1 MSSRP
6 DLKVDDEVGFVRFY
20 RSISS
25 SSDNDNNNNETIR
38 VFDRGDWY
46 SAHGAEAEFIARTV
60 YKTTSVIRNLG
71 RSDTGGLPSVTMSV
85 TVFRNF
91 LREALFRLNRRVEIW
106 GSASGRGGQWKL
118 IKQASPG
125 NLQDVEEELGSVGGL
140 NIEAGAPI
148 ILAVKISA
156 KAGEA
161 RSVGVCFADASV
173 RELGVSEFLDN
184 DVYSNLES
192 LVIQL
197 GVKECLVQM
206 DAGRKDV
213 ELGKVRNI
221 MDSCGIAVSE
231 RHSGDFGVRD
241 IEQDLTRLLRD
252 ERSAGTLPQTEL
264 KLAMGSAAALIKYLG
279 VMTDPSNFGQYRL
292 YQHDLSQFMKLDSSA
307 LRALNLMPGP
317 RDGSKSMSLFGLLN
331 HCKTPVGSRLLA
343 QWLKQPLMDKAE
355 IEKRQQLVESFV
367 MDTEL
372 RQTMQEEH
380 LRSIPDLYRLA
391 KRFQRK
397 QATLEDVVRVY
408 QVAIR
413 LPGFVASLEN
423 VMDEQYQTP
432 LEAEYTSK
440 LRSHSDNLAKLEE
453 MVETTVDLDALENHE
468 FIIKPEF
475 DESLRIIRKKLDKLR
490 HDMDSEHRRVGRDLD
505 QEVDKKLFLENHR
518 VHGWCF
524 RLTRNE
530 AGCIRN
536 KREYQECST
545 QKNGVYFTTST
556 MQALRREHDQLSS
569 NYNRTQTGLVSEVV
583 GVAASYCPVL
593 EQLAGVLAHLDV
605 IVSFAHCAVH
615 APTPYVRPKIH
626 PRGTG
631 NTVLKEARHPC
642 MEMQDDISFITN
654 DVSLIRDESS
664 FLIITGPNMGGKSTY
679 IRQIGVIALMAQTG
693 CFVPCSEAELTIFDC
708 ILARVGASDSQLKGV
723 STFMAEMLETS
734 NILKSATS
742 ESLIIIDEL
751 GRGTSTYDGFG
762 LAWAISEHIVTEIRC
777 FGLFATHFH
786 ELTALADRYPK
797 SAKNLHVVAFIGDGT
812 GNEEDSK
819 DSKRDQV
826 TLLYRVEPGICDQSF
841 GIHVAEL
848 VRFPEKV
855 VNMARQKADELE
867 DFTSS
872 GAQEKES
879 MSLDKYS
886 QEEVEEGSALLKDM
900 LLKWKEAIEAPGK
913 DLTVEEKRQIMR
925 DLVNSDPKL
934 QANKVFQGIKALY
947 NARKLK
953 RPPAGQLDSCTPFP
967 SSLSDV
973 NMLMSDGLLRVFWPY
988 DLPRSSSP
996 GVIVGWR
1003 NSEVDFFV
1011 LTVLE
1016 DVEPR
1021 NVDNALR
1028 AGILFRNSP
1037 HPIVR
1042 IFALC
1047 GRSAMHVLGST
1058 NSPDP
1063 PTAFN
1068 PSHLYV
1074 TTSSSGK
1081 VPRIFCPPETN
1092 LSVQVIMFHRPHPTR
1107 MEYMSLEPISL
1118 ALGDKVFGSD
1128 KSDAVSNKI
1137 DTEEESDKAQAGML
1151 VEKLKL
1157 HTVVKHVPS
1166 SKEQAL
1172 PLIINQVNCAY
1183 EMGKLMEKNS
1193 HLVGI
1198 RVKRSMSVGERV
1210 VESATT
1216 LWDLFVLGVSYVFW
1230 QWIWPVITRI
1240 FIVGLVFHRTIA
1252 EIVLQILEWRARPDA
1267 AALKDIS
1274 ATAQQ
1279 VDIRLQQFCYWPIQY
1294 VKLRQRKDNWESV
1307 TTSHPDYIRFYN
1319 SLWLVANDVIIGIAL
1334 GSYIIDNANWVAFQ
1348 ISFILT
1354 GYTVEGLQGT
1364 ISWLMDWPAGLKL
1377 NNELAAFLGDL
1388 FLWVIENW
1396 AVHIYSFYIASARI
1410 FNWQLTIIISLFHLF
1425 RGKKRN
1431 VLRNRIDSCD
1441 YDLDQLLLG
1450 TILFTVLFFLLPTVI
1465 VFYLAFASARMLII
1479 SLKAVLD
1486 TCLAFLNHFP
1496 LFALMLRV
1504 KDSRRLPGGIRFELR
1519 EEHDKSSTS
1528 KSSVS
1533 VPYIHLE
1540 SIPLTLRAMFDQY
1553 FQLGHRL
1560 RKHYLSPQVIFC
1572 LVTGRFVP
1580 PIHRRNLYGMQY
1592 SMLPA
1597 RRASMTEVW
1606 SMLTQ
1611 PRKTSSSSSSSS
1623 SMVGGMGT
1631 AANGILKVPG
1641 AFGQG
1646 ELRRRGHR

>member
-1 MSSRP
+1 MSFRS
-6 DLKVDDEVGFVRFY
+6 DAKGDDDAALLRFY
-20 RSISS
+20 RTLEH
-25 SSDNDNNNNETIR
+25 DNDIIR
-38 VFDRGDWY
+38 IFD
-46 SAHGAEAEFIARTV
+46 HGEYYAAYGTEAEFIARTV
-60 YKTTSVIRNLG
+60 FKTTSVLRYLG
-71 RSDTGGLPSVTMSV
+71 RSETGGLPKVQLTV
-85 TVFRNF
+85 TVFKNF
-91 LREALFRLNRRVEIW
+91 LREALFRLNKRIEIW
-106 GSASGRGGQWKL
+106 NSLGAGKGYKK

-125 NLQDVEEELGSVGGL
+125 NLQEVEDELGSVGGL
-140 NIEAGAPI
+140 AGMESGAPI

-161 RSVGVCFADASV
+161 RNIGVCFADASV

-184 DVYSNLES
+184 DVYSNFES

-197 GVKECLVQM
+197 GVKECLVTT
-206 DAGRKDV
+206 DLNKKDL
-213 ELGKVRNI
+213 ELAKIRTI
-221 MDSCGIAVSE
+221 ADTCGIAISE
-231 RHSGDFGVRD
+231 RPVADFGIRD

-264 KLAMGSAAALIKYLG
+264 KLAMGAASALIRYLG
-279 VMTDPSNFGQYRL
+279 VMSDPTNFGQYQL
-292 YQHDLSQFMKLDSSA
+292 YQHDLAHFMKLDAAA

-343 QWLKQPLMDKAE
+343 QWLKQPLMDLEE
-355 IEKRQQLVESFV
+355 IEKRQQLVEAFV
-367 MDTEL
+367 TNTEL

-397 QATLEDVVRVY
+397 QANLEDVVRVY

-413 LPGFVASLEN
+413 LPGFVNSLEN
-423 VMDEQYQTP
+423 VMDENYQTP
-432 LEAEYTSK
+432 LD
-440 LRSHSDNLAKLEE
+440 SDLAKLEE

-475 DESLRIIRKKLDKLR
+475 DDSLRIIRKKLDKVR
-490 HDMDSEHRRVGRDLD
+490 SDMDLEYRTVARDLD
-505 QEVDKKLFLENHR
+505 QERDKKLFLENSNK
-518 VHGWCF
+518 HGWCF

-536 KREYQECST
+536 KKGYQECST

-556 MQALRREHDQLSS
+556 MQSLRREHDQLSS

-583 GVAASYCPVL
+583 NVAASYSPVL

-605 IVSFAHCAVH
+605 IVSFAHASVH
-615 APTPYVRPKIH
+615 APTGYTRPKIH

-679 IRQIGVIALMAQTG
+679 IRMIGVIALMAQTG
-693 CFVPCSEAELTIFDC
+693 CFVPCTEAELTIFDC

-734 NILKSATS
+734 NILKCATS

-786 ELTALADRYPK
+786 ELTSLADRYPK
-797 SAKNLHVVAFIGDGT
+797 SVKNLHVVAFIGDGDST
-812 GNEEDSK
+812 NEEEELKSK
-819 DSKRDQV
+819 SQQKV

-855 VNMARQKADELE
+855 VNMARQKAEELE
-867 DFTSS
+867 DFTTAESS
-872 GAQEKES
+872 DKPSSTAI
-879 MSLDKYS
+879 DKYS
-886 QEEVEEGSALLKDM
+886 QEEVEEGSALLKAM
-900 LLKWKEAIEAPGK
+900 LLKWKAAIEDPDK
-913 DLTVEEKRQIMR
+913 NLTAEEKRQIMR
-925 DLVNSDPKL
+925 DLVKADPKL
-934 QANKVFQGIKALY
+934 QANRVFQGIQA
-947 NARKLK
+947 
-953 RPPAGQLDSCTPFP
+953 F
-967 SSLSDV
+967 
-973 NMLMSDGLLRVFWPY
+973 DGLLRVFWPY
-988 DLPRSSSP
+988 DLPRSSAP

-1003 NSEVDFFV
+1003 NSELDLFV
-1011 LTVLE
+1011 LAVLE

-1037 HPIVR
+1037 HPVPR
-1042 IFALC
+1042 IFGLC
-1047 GRSAMHVLGST
+1047 GRSSMHVLGST
-1058 NSPDP
+1058 NSREP
-1063 PTAFN
+1063 PTTFN
-1068 PSHLYV
+1068 SSHLFIA
-1074 TTSSSGK
+1074 TNSACK
-1081 VPRIFCPPETN
+1081 VPRIYCPPEAN
-1092 LSVQVIMFHRPHPTR
+1092 ISIQVIMFHRPDPTR
-1107 MEYMSLEPISL
+1107 MEYMSLSPISL
-1118 ALGDKVFGSD
+1118 ALEDKVLAAD
-1128 KSDAVSNKI
+1128 KPDAGF
-1137 DTEEESDKAQAGML
+1137 DKASVGEG
-1151 VEKLKL
+1151 VEKARVQKLVDKLRL
-1157 HTVVKHVPS
+1157 HTVVKHIPS
-1166 SKEQAL
+1166 HKELAL
-1172 PLIINQVNCAY
+1172 PFIINQINCAY
-1183 EMGKLMEKNS
+1183 EMGKLIEKNS
-1193 HLVGI
+1193 SLIGI
-1198 RVKRSMSVGERV
+1198 RVKRSMSVSERV

-1216 LWDLFVLGVSYVFW
+1216 IWDLFVLGVSYVFW
-1230 QWIWPVITRI
+1230 QWIWPVVTRVFVI
-1240 FIVGLVFHRTIA
+1240 GLVFHRA
-1252 EIVLQILEWRARPDA
+1252 VADLVLQILEWRARPDA

-1279 VDIRLQQFCYWPIQY
+1279 VDIRLQQFCYWPTQY
-1294 VKLRQRKDNWESV
+1294 VKLRQRKDDWESV
-1307 TTSHPDYIRFYN
+1307 TTYHAHYIRFYN

-1334 GSYIIDNANWVAFQ
+1334 GSYIIDNANWVAYQ
-1348 ISFILT
+1348 INLVLS
-1354 GYTVEGLQGT
+1354 GWTVEGLSQT

-1465 VFYLAFASARMLII
+1465 VFYLAFTSARMLII
-1479 SLKAVLD
+1479 TLKAGLD
-1486 TCLAFLNHFP
+1486 TWLAFLNHFP

-1519 EEHDKSSTS
+1519 QEHDSSSTN
-1528 KSSVS
+1528 VLDPI
-1533 VPYIHLE
+1533 VHYIHLE

-1553 FQLGHRL
+1553 FQLAHRL
-1560 RKHYLSPQVIFC
+1560 RKHYLSPRVIFC
-1572 LVTGRFVP
+1572 LFTGRFVP
-1580 PIHRRNLYGMQY
+1580 PIHRRNLYSMQY
-1592 SMLPA
+1592 SMLPDV
-1597 RRASMTEVW
+1597 RPSLSQVW
-1606 SMLTQ
+1606 SELTQ
-1611 PRKTSSSSSSSS
+1611 PRKMSSGSNGSSSGIGSGS
-1623 SMVGGMGT
+1623 
-1631 AANGILKVPG
+1631 NGLLRVSG
-1641 AFGQG
+1641 FGFSQG

>member
-1 MSSRP
+1 M
-6 DLKVDDEVGFVRFY
+6 DDEVGFIRFY

-786 ELTALADRYPK
+786 ELTALADWYPK

-934 QANKVFQGIKALY
+934 QANKVFQGIKAL
-947 NARKLK
+947 
-953 RPPAGQLDSCTPFP
+953 
-967 SSLSDV
+967 
-973 NMLMSDGLLRVFWPY
+973 
-988 DLPRSSSP
+988 
-996 GVIVGWR
+996 
-1003 NSEVDFFV
+1003 
-1011 LTVLE
+1011 
-1016 DVEPR
+1016 
-1021 NVDNALR
+1021 
-1028 AGILFRNSP
+1028 
-1037 HPIVR
+1037 
-1042 IFALC
+1042 
-1047 GRSAMHVLGST
+1047 
-1058 NSPDP
+1058 
-1063 PTAFN
+1063 
-1068 PSHLYV
+1068 
-1074 TTSSSGK
+1074 
-1081 VPRIFCPPETN
+1081 
-1092 LSVQVIMFHRPHPTR
+1092 
-1107 MEYMSLEPISL
+1107 
-1118 ALGDKVFGSD
+1118 
-1128 KSDAVSNKI
+1128 
-1137 DTEEESDKAQAGML
+1137 
-1151 VEKLKL
+1151 
-1157 HTVVKHVPS
+1157 
-1166 SKEQAL
+1166 
-1172 PLIINQVNCAY
+1172 
-1183 EMGKLMEKNS
+1183 
-1193 HLVGI
+1193 
-1198 RVKRSMSVGERV
+1198 
-1210 VESATT
+1210 
-1216 LWDLFVLGVSYVFW
+1216 
-1230 QWIWPVITRI
+1230 
-1240 FIVGLVFHRTIA
+1240 
-1252 EIVLQILEWRARPDA
+1252 
-1267 AALKDIS
+1267 
-1274 ATAQQ
+1274 
-1279 VDIRLQQFCYWPIQY
+1279 
-1294 VKLRQRKDNWESV
+1294 
-1307 TTSHPDYIRFYN
+1307 
-1319 SLWLVANDVIIGIAL
+1319 
-1334 GSYIIDNANWVAFQ
+1334 
-1348 ISFILT
+1348 
-1354 GYTVEGLQGT
+1354 
-1364 ISWLMDWPAGLKL
+1364 
-1377 NNELAAFLGDL
+1377 
-1388 FLWVIENW
+1388 
-1396 AVHIYSFYIASARI
+1396 
-1410 FNWQLTIIISLFHLF
+1410 
-1425 RGKKRN
+1425 
-1431 VLRNRIDSCD
+1431 
-1441 YDLDQLLLG
+1441 
-1450 TILFTVLFFLLPTVI
+1450 
-1465 VFYLAFASARMLII
+1465 
-1479 SLKAVLD
+1479 
-1486 TCLAFLNHFP
+1486 
-1496 LFALMLRV
+1496 
-1504 KDSRRLPGGIRFELR
+1504 
-1519 EEHDKSSTS
+1519 
-1528 KSSVS
+1528 
-1533 VPYIHLE
+1533 
-1540 SIPLTLRAMFDQY
+1540 
-1553 FQLGHRL
+1553 
-1560 RKHYLSPQVIFC
+1560 
-1572 LVTGRFVP
+1572 
-1580 PIHRRNLYGMQY
+1580 
-1592 SMLPA
+1592 
-1597 RRASMTEVW
+1597 
-1606 SMLTQ
+1606 
-1611 PRKTSSSSSSSS
+1611 
-1623 SMVGGMGT
+1623 
-1631 AANGILKVPG
+1631 
-1641 AFGQG
+1641 
-1646 ELRRRGHR
+1646 

>member
-6 DLKVDDEVGFVRFY
+6 DLRVDDEVGFIRFY
-20 RSISS
+20 KSISS
-25 SSDNDNNNNETIR
+25 SSDNSTTNNEPIR

-60 YKTTSVIRNLG
+60 YKTTSVLRNLG
-71 RSDTGGLPSVTMSV
+71 RSETGGLPSVTMSV

-91 LREALFRLNRRVEIW
+91 LREALFRLNKRVEIW
-106 GSASGRGGQWKL
+106 ASASGSGRGQWKL
-118 IKQASPG
+118 AKQASPG
-125 NLQDVEEELGSVGGL
+125 NLQDVEEELGSVGAL
-140 NIEAGAPI
+140 SAEAAAPI

-161 RSVGVCFADASV
+161 RSVG
-173 RELGVSEFLDN
+173 LGVSEFLDN

-213 ELGKVRNI
+213 ELAKVRNI
-221 MDSCGIAVSE
+221 ADSCGIAVSE
-231 RHSGDFGVRD
+231 RQGGDFGVRD

-252 ERSAGTLPQTEL
+252 ERTAGTLPQTEL
-264 KLAMGSAAALIKYLG
+264 KLAMGAAAALIKYLG
-279 VMTDPSNFGQYRL
+279 YQL

-317 RDGSKSMSLFGLLN
+317 RDGSKSMSLFG
-331 HCKTPVGSRLLA
+331 RLLA
-343 QWLKQPLMDKAE
+343 QWLKQPLMDLAE
-355 IEKRQQLVESFV
+355 IQKRQQLVEAFV
-367 MDTEL
+367 VDTEL

-423 VMDEQYQTP
+423 VMDEEYQTP
-432 LEAEYTSK
+432 LQTEYTTK
-440 LRSHSDNLAKLEE
+440 LRGFSDSLARLEE

-475 DESLRIIRKKLDKLR
+475 DDGLRIIRKKLDKLR
-490 HDMDSEHRRVGRDLD
+490 HDMDVEHRRAGRDLD

-518 VHGWCF
+518 
-524 RLTRNE
+524 

-556 MQALRREHDQLSS
+556 LQALRREHDQLSS

-583 GVAASYCPVL
+583 N
-593 EQLAGVLAHLDV
+593 LAGVLAHLDV
-605 IVSFAHCAVH
+605 VVSFAH
-615 APTPYVRPKIH
+615 IH

-631 NTVLKEARHPC
+631 NTILKEARHPC

-654 DVSLIRDESS
+654 DVSLIRDDSS

-812 GNEEDSK
+812 DNGEDSK
-819 DSKRDQV
+819 DAKRDQV

-872 GAQEKES
+872 GAQNQESS
-879 MSLDKYS
+879 MSIDKYS
-886 QEEVEEGSALLKDM
+886 QEEVEEGSALLKEM
-900 LLKWKEAIEAPGK
+900 LLKWKEAVDSPDK
-913 DLTVEEKRQIMR
+913 NLTVEEKRQIMR

-934 QANKVFQGIKALY
+934 QANKVFQGIKAL

-967 SSLSDV
+967 FSLSDV

-1003 NSEVDFFV
+1003 NSEWDLFV

-1063 PTAFN
+1063 PAAFN

-1074 TTSSSGK
+1074 TTNTSDK
-1081 VPRIFCPPETN
+1081 VPRIYCPSDTN
-1092 LSVQVIMFHRPHPTR
+1092 LSVQVIMFNRPHPTR

-1118 ALGDKVFGSD
+1118 ALGDKVFATD
-1128 KSDAVSNKI
+1128 KSDAMSDKI
-1137 DTEEESDKAQAGML
+1137 DTEVESDKTQAVEL

-1166 SKEQAL
+1166 LKEQAL

-1183 EMGKLMEKNS
+1183 EMGKLTEKNS

-1210 VESATT
+1210 VESAST

-1230 QWIWPVITRI
+1230 QWIWPVVTRI
-1240 FIVGLVFHRTIA
+1240 FIIGLVFHRTIA

-1348 ISFILT
+1348 INSILT
-1354 GYTVEGLQGT
+1354 GWTVEGLQRT

-1479 SLKAVLD
+1479 SLKAALD

-1504 KDSRRLPGGIRFELR
+1504 KDSSRLPGGIHFELR
-1519 EEHDKSSTS
+1519 EEHDKSSST
-1528 KSSVS
+1528 S

-1597 RRASMTEVW
+1597 RRATMTEVW

-1611 PRKTSSSSSSSS
+1611 PRKTSSGGSSSS
-1623 SMVGGMGT
+1623 SMGGGIGT

-1646 ELRRRGHR
+1646 DMRRRGHR